1 MRDEGD
7 TNGGWLLAAHA
18 GWWLTLAVGRDE
30 HPEAFPSPVS
40 LIPHPS
46 SLIPHPS
53 SPIPHPSSH
62 DVPHDFRRLV
72 DLGLGVVVVRR
83 QPDGR
88 LDALRVEIVDPE
100 FPE

>member
-46 SLIPHPS
+46 SLIPHPPS
-53 SPIPHPSSH
+53 LIPHPTMSRTTSAASSTSAS
-62 DVPHDFRRLV
+62 VL
-72 DLGLGVVVVRR
+72 
-83 QPDGR
+83 
-88 LDALRVEIVDPE
+88 
-100 FPE
+100 